1 MEHLRKLGLL
11 DEKGQPVDDRTY
23 AIFDKLVSKFRRRYP
38 RILDEAVLLRI
49 FEAAVRR
56 FLRRE
61 RSRGQ
66 LDKPHG
72 YAWKVLR
79 SVAVSESRGPSI
91 EGHRFQAN
99 ERTAAT
105 FVSLLPAQHGTPEQ
119 IDKQIL
125 LNQLRGQLKPEELL
139 VLSAHLGGYS
149 SRQIGRWRGC
159 SPEAVDVMLSRIR
172 KKLRAFVAGNGQSIQ

>member
-23 AIFDKLVSKFRRRYP
+23 AIFDRLVLRFRRHFP
-38 RILDEAVLLRI
+38 SILDEAVFLRI
-49 FEAAVRR
+49 FETAAWR
-56 FLRRE
+56 FLRHE
-61 RSRGQ
+61 RSRGP
-66 LDKPHG
+66 LAKPHG
-72 YAWKVLR
+72 YAWKVLH

-105 FVSLLPAQHGTPEQ
+105 FVSMLPAQHGTPEE
-119 IDKQIL
+119 IDNQVL
-125 LNQLRGQLKPEELL
+125 LNEMREQLKPEEWL

-149 SRQIGRWRGC
+149 SRQIGRWRGR

-172 KKLRAFVAGNGQSIQ
+172 KKLRAFVAGNGQNIE